1 MENVGFPI
9 RIDLYLSSFGFLKKN
24 IHTQDQPEIMLTNA
38 FEMTCS
44 LEIAYNN
51 IMINIEK

>member
-44 LEIAYNN
+44 LEIAYN